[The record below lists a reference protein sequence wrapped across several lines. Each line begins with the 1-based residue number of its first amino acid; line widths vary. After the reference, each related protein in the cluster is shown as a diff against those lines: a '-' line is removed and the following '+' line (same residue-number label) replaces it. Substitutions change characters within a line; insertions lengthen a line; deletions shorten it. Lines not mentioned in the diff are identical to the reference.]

1 MPALADQ
8 SNPLAVDVDLIVWTG
23 FVFLAIFGMLYFA
36 FAGKRRNCVGAKEA
50 RRFSWGKAIVGVVF
64 AILLFNFLALS
75 TVTIL
80 PEKHVA
86 SEPAD
91 AISTVDEHAHF
102 ARDQAQLQI
111 EDAKRMVDKAAEM
124 AAATQVDGKNFQE
137 MLDTLNRPRITL
149 DKSAKLTKLSV
160 ETKTS
165 PAAEISTADGATKFV
180 VPISDETQE
189 SLARSAARL
198 EQMVERVSQMAEQV
212 SDAGT
217 LMGRAMVALN
227 ERIDSR
233 DKSEP
238 ANDVVVTSAPTVPSP
253 DSKQFADVNVV
264 TVSTSEQVAASDHI
278 QIESPRAIS
287 IEIKIDPKK
296 LDRSGLTFEK
306 LKGILGR
313 DGLWRGIVVRFD
325 PNNYQIV
332 VSGEFDSRYLPSLE
346 NTLIDT
352 EGWQRKPIHLKDI
365 AEVSVL
371 GDLPLER
378 SDDVPAW
385 ISEPPHKVGNSWREV
400 VETEEYSS
408 PEESAR
414 AADIY
419 LLFRTYEHLSQ
430 LLGNPRSEVSLPSLT
445 FYTESGEIAA
455 DGVIIYR
462 AQGNDGE
469 WLDYRLKMMA
479 DMGVGVDFVR
489 REMVP
494 EKCEY
499 YEVNQRSAGP
509 MTKLYTMLEFR
520 PSVDNELMRRWEELR
535 RGERFAVV
543 GAGAG
548 SVLGLIGVVF
558 GLLRI
563 DTWTKG
569 YYTKRL
575 FLGVPAAII
584 GVLALLGLAA
594 G

>member
-1 MPALADQ
+1 
-8 SNPLAVDVDLIVWTG
+8 
-23 FVFLAIFGMLYFA
+23 
-36 FAGKRRNCVGAKEA
+36 
-50 RRFSWGKAIVGVVF
+50 
-64 AILLFNFLALS
+64 
-75 TVTIL
+75 
-80 PEKHVA
+80 
-86 SEPAD
+86 
-91 AISTVDEHAHF
+91 
-102 ARDQAQLQI
+102 
-111 EDAKRMVDKAAEM
+111 
-124 AAATQVDGKNFQE
+124 
-137 MLDTLNRPRITL
+137 
-149 DKSAKLTKLSV
+149 
-160 ETKTS
+160 
-165 PAAEISTADGATKFV
+165 
-180 VPISDETQE
+180 
-189 SLARSAARL
+189 
-198 EQMVERVSQMAEQV
+198 
-212 SDAGT
+212 
-217 LMGRAMVALN
+217 
-227 ERIDSR
+227 
-233 DKSEP
+233 
-238 ANDVVVTSAPTVPSP
+238 
-253 DSKQFADVNVV
+253 
-264 TVSTSEQVAASDHI
+264 
-278 QIESPRAIS
+278 
-287 IEIKIDPKK
+287 
-296 LDRSGLTFEK
+296 
-306 LKGILGR
+306 
-313 DGLWRGIVVRFD
+313 
-325 PNNYQIV
+325 
-332 VSGEFDSRYLPSLE
+332 
-346 NTLIDT
+346 
-352 EGWQRKPIHLKDI
+352 
-365 AEVSVL
+365 
-371 GDLPLER
+371 
-378 SDDVPAW
+378 
-385 ISEPPHKVGNSWREV
+385 